1 MTSRVTAFLVVA
13 ALAGAAAA
21 FGQEVEQPQSAVE
34 VTIIPGGATIFQKG
48 DETGEPAFTNYGL
61 GGAVTF
67 NLRRYFG
74 VEAEVLTSLGISQ
87 NLEFATFRQDARTPN
102 ILQYTGNLTVY
113 VPTRS
118 AVVPFVIGGVG
129 GLTLFEKEPLVIPDT
144 RTFLAGNVGG
154 GVKWYAG
161 RWGLR
166 ADYRF
171 LAVRDREPD
180 ALGPG
185 VRPRAE
191 FFGKETRY
199 GHRVYG
205 ALVLNVG

>member
-1 MTSRVTAFLVVA
+1 MTSRVTALVIVVT
-13 ALAGAAAA
+13 LAGSAHAL
-21 FGQEVEQPQSAVE
+21 GQEVERPQGPVE
-34 VTIIPGGATIFQKG
+34 VTIIPGGATIFQQG
-48 DETGEPAFTNYGL
+48 DDTGEPAFTNYGI
-61 GGAVTF
+61 GGALTF
-67 NLRRYFG
+67 NFRQHFAA
-74 VEAEVLTSLGISQ
+74 EAEVLTSLGVSQ
-87 NLEFATFRQDARTPN
+87 NLEFATFQQDARTPN

-129 GLTLFEKEPLVIPDT
+129 GLTLFERQALVIPET

-171 LAVRDREPD
+171 LAVRHREPD
-180 ALGPG
+180 PLGPG
-185 VRPRAE
+185 ARPRAE

-199 GHRVYG
+199 GHRIYG

>member
-1 MTSRVTAFLVVA
+1 MTSKVTALLIVI
-13 ALAGAAAA
+13 ALGRGASA
-21 FGQEVEQPQSAVE
+21 FAQEVEQPQAVVE
-34 VTIIPGGATIFQKG
+34 VIIIPGGATIFQQG
-48 DETGEPAFTNYGL
+48 DETGEPAFTNFGV

-67 NLRRYFG
+67 NFRRHFAA
-74 VEAEVLTSLGISQ
+74 EAEVLTSLGIPQ
-87 NLEFATFRQDARTPN
+87 NLEFATFQQDTRTPN
-102 ILQYTGNLTVY
+102 ILQYTGNLMVY

-129 GLTLFEKEPLVIPDT
+129 ALTMFERETLVIPET

-154 GVKWYAG
+154 GAKWYAG
-161 RWGLR
+161 RWGVR

-171 LAVRDREPD
+171 LVVRDREPD
-180 ALGPG
+180 PLGPG

-191 FFGKETRY
+191 FFGKEMRY